1 MGLTINLHN
10 DLCLILEYG
19 QKCKYYADK
28 SDYHFIIFGF
38 FMLPF
43 FRNKAKR
50 KKHNMDKQNNILLMM
65 IIVETKPSQ
74 IHFHLG
80 QSERIFERK
89 QKQIT
94 LKHEQ

>member
-19 QKCKYYADK
+19 PKCKYYADK
-28 SDYHFIIFGF
+28 NDYHFIIFGF
-38 FMLPF
+38 LCYHFSEI
-43 FRNKAKR
+43 KQKG
-50 KKHNMDKQNNILLMM
+50 KIMDKQNNILLMM
-65 IIVETKPSQ
+65 IKFETKPSQ

-89 QKQIT
+89 
-94 LKHEQ
+94 

>member
-10 DLCLILEYG
+10 DLCLILENG

-28 SDYHFIIFGF
+28 SDKHFIILVFLCYHFSEIKQKGK
-38 FMLPF
+38 
-43 FRNKAKR
+43 NS
-50 KKHNMDKQNNILLMM
+50 MDKQNNILLMM
-65 IIVETKPSQ
+65 IKFETKSSQ

>member
-28 SDYHFIIFGF
+28 SDFIFGF
-38 FMLPF
+38 LCYHFSEIKQKGK
-43 FRNKAKR
+43 N
-50 KKHNMDKQNNILLMM
+50 HMDRQNNILLMM
-65 IIVETKPSQ
+65 IKFETKPSQ

-89 QKQIT
+89 
-94 LKHEQ
+94 